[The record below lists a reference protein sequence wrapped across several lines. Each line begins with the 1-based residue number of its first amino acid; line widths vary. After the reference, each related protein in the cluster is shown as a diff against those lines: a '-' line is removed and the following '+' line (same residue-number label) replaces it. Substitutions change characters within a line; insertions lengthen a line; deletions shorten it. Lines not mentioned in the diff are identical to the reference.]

1 VNGDRDVRLER
12 WLGLALSVGVA
23 ASTVLLGTGLVLAL
37 AAVAPQASALLLR
50 IGLITLMATPVARV
64 VISIFEY
71 GAKRDWTFLALTG
84 AVLVMLLASLFIS

>member
-1 VNGDRDVRLER
+1 VNDGRDVRLER
-12 WLGLALSVGVA
+12 WLGRALSVGVA

-64 VISIFEY
+64 VISVFEY
-71 GAKRDWTFLALTG
+71 GAKRDWTFLALTAG
-84 AVLVMLLASLFIS
+84 VLVMLAMSLVVD